1 MSFSQ
6 QNRRLNEEPEY
17 WYAFLTTKNGNNTR
31 RFRTCTF
38 VNLQFSFFSVP
49 IWSGRMF
56 MHSITLIIALIA
68 RLFSFSEKK
77 DYYFICLRLAEDKS
91 FIIDRSKLSITD
103 YLSVLYHTDRPLSDG
118 EARDLLYKTVHDVC
132 TEDSDYP
139 QLSRYAYAGKD
150 FIIGPILFQ
159 VVNLAVYYLR
169 KMDLTDVVHQFEI
182 WNEGVQRAVLLWMT
196 NTRLRLFVS
205 IIF

>member
-17 WYAFLTTKNGNNTR
+17 RYAFLTTKNGNNTR

-49 IWSGRMF
+49 ICSGRMF

-77 DYYFICLRLAEDKS
+77 LLKSEIIVVPLLTASKFELYFLA
-91 FIIDRSKLSITD
+91 IIKVLIFSELSKLRS
-103 YLSVLYHTDRPLSDG
+103 YFYSYFMLN
-118 EARDLLYKTVHDVC
+118 
-132 TEDSDYP
+132 
-139 QLSRYAYAGKD
+139 YAGVPLPAK
-150 FIIGPILFQ
+150 L
-159 VVNLAVYYLR
+159 
-169 KMDLTDVVHQFEI
+169 
-182 WNEGVQRAVLLWMT
+182 
-196 NTRLRLFVS
+196 
-205 IIF
+205 

>member
-6 QNRRLNEEPEY
+6 QNKRLNEEPEY
-17 WYAFLTTKNGNNTR
+17 RYAFLTTKNGNNTR

-77 DYYFICLRLAEDKS
+77 LLKSEIIVVPLLTASKFELYFLAIIKVLIFCELHKLRSLFYSYFMLNYTGAPSLA
-91 FIIDRSKLSITD
+91 KL
-103 YLSVLYHTDRPLSDG
+103 
-118 EARDLLYKTVHDVC
+118 
-132 TEDSDYP
+132 
-139 QLSRYAYAGKD
+139 
-150 FIIGPILFQ
+150 
-159 VVNLAVYYLR
+159 
-169 KMDLTDVVHQFEI
+169 
-182 WNEGVQRAVLLWMT
+182 
-196 NTRLRLFVS
+196 
-205 IIF
+205 